1 MHVHLKHGSCALGRH
16 VMTMKGEVG
25 AVYKMAEKQ
34 TGWMI
39 VHVLLHARTKSMYL
53 SFLELYCPLSS
64 V

>member
-1 MHVHLKHGSCALGRH
+1 
-16 VMTMKGEVG
+16 MTMKGEVG

-39 VHVLLHARTKSMYL
+39 VHVLLHARTKSTYL